1 MLNRLRE
8 VEKNENTEED
18 NNLNNKNRKNGIDD
32 DDNNIGGKK
41 TTKKENEH
49 NDEST
54 IKNTKSL
61 DKPVIL
67 AIDDSPDILKTLHII
82 LRNKYKVYTLPKPEK
97 LSTMLSTIEPDL
109 FLLDYKMPAISGLDL
124 ITIIRKHPKHKK
136 TPIIFLTSD
145 ASRDI
150 ITSAVALGV
159 CDYVVKPFKSD
170 KLRAKIEKHLNI

>member
-18 NNLNNKNRKNGIDD
+18 NNLNNRNRKNDTD
-32 DDNNIGGKK
+32 DDNNLNDGGI
-41 TTKKENEH
+41 
-49 NDEST
+49 